1 LGVFQIIWAISEKI
15 KKLQAERGNI
25 IHRMEEE
32 RAAAAAAAAASGGSH
47 SKYKCPKDFQEKVP

>member
-1 LGVFQIIWAISEKI
+1 MTSTFSERI

-32 RAAAAAAAAASGGSH
+32 RAAAAAAAMASSVSH
-47 SKYKCPKDFQEKVP
+47 SKYKCPKDFQEKVL